1 MKLRFALA
9 LLVGLLLTATPVS
22 ARKWTSSDGQFSVE
36 AELVEAK
43 DGNVRLKRQ
52 DGKVITV
59 PVSKLSKADRGY
71 LASIAKPEKKP
82 QKDDIAKAED
92 FSRLQERGGLGY
104 LPNATEPY
112 TGWIKKLYD
121 DSEQVEFLLKLDEG
135 KPAEFRH
142 WHANGNLLLVCGLSD
157 KADTALASIIEAL
170 EKNRKPH
177 ERYLHGKV
185 VGWHENGQ
193 KGAEGTYKDGK
204 SDGPVINWHENGQ
217 KAREGTYKDGERD
230 GLFTRWY
237 ENGQKKREVSYKDGK
252 EDGPYIKYNED
263 GTEENRSTF
272 KDGEQVDGK
281 PVE

>member
-1 MKLRFALA
+1 MKQLT
-9 LLVGLLLTATPVS
+9 VCLLLLCLAGCGTGAPGAAGGPGAVITASDVDN
-22 ARKWTSSDGQFSVE
+22 TSSPEQ
-36 AELVEAK
+36 ELA
-43 DGNVRLKRQ
+43 
-52 DGKVITV
+52 T
-59 PVSKLSKADRGY
+59 A
-71 LASIAKPEKKP
+71 
-82 QKDDIAKAED
+82 KDDIAKAED
-92 FSRLQERGGLGY
+92 FSQLQERGGLGY
-104 LPNATEPY
+104 LPNTTEPY

-121 DSEQVEFLLKLDEG
+121 EVDRSETDNSGTGPQSEQVEFLLKLDEG

-193 KGAEGTYKDGK
+193 KAAEGTYKDGK

-263 GTEENRSTF
+263 GTEESRSTF